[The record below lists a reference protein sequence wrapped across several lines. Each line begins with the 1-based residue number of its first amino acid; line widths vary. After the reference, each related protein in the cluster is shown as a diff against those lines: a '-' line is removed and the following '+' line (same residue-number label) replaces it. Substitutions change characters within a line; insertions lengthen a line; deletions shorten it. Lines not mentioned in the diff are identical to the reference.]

1 MDFARRFV
9 NSDNDWSNRSLAQL
23 SLQYSYSDLYA
34 ATDGFHEK
42 NKIGSG
48 SYGQIYKGLMNDG
61 TEVAIKVIDLPAE
74 AGFEDEVR
82 VLSKFRHP
90 NLVILMG
97 FAVNG
102 SQRLLV
108 YEYLAGGDVSRRL
121 QKCARDNLPFSFG
134 QRVSAALDAACG
146 LSHLHNANPKVFHRD
161 IKTAN
166 ILLDRNGGAKMA
178 DFGLACL
185 SRSNEHKVKQ
195 ASGTI
200 GYACPYYIQRGV
212 VTEGSEVYS
221 FGMVIIE
228 LLCNAPPA
236 CAGPNPGEILY
247 LVNHL
252 QGSVSRCVQMA
263 DPKANWPPFIA
274 NKLAELA
281 MNCVSMNESTRP
293 KFVQIVKTLRHLNDM
308 ISNNTYP
315 NNVSPDHPSIVVAK
329 PPLSPRSPPP
339 AAKKINPDLVSPPRQ
354 TVPKIDLIKLECV
367 SCSPPQSITHTCS
380 EDARNS
386 LPSFKVGRH
395 CQTVFFDSLV
405 TSETLKGTISREH
418 FVISFQGVTRRTN
431 PNEPQF
437 HATLTNNSI
446 NSITVNDKH
455 LEKGQ
460 SSFIYSGDTISFLAL
475 QQSNSST
482 PTPFLT
488 LKVVIL
494 SGLIQSVRPKPKEVP
509 QPAQPVVAAAS
520 ATSDSGGSARSLPE
534 YIEDG
539 SARTS
544 PPHSSYNLLNVTC
557 CASATPP
564 PVEAPQQPPQAP
576 PTRVPTPPM
585 KNPSPIHPSQQV
597 PPSFGLEV
605 KGKSHDAIDTLS
617 VKDPQGVLRVGRT
630 YQPESFWRQIAPEA
644 CPAISREHFS
654 VSAMRPRSG
663 SVTEEMMLG
672 LPSSNT
678 RTYRFFLNCNS
689 VNGLSVMNPPTVNS
703 VGTHSPVFLQK
714 DSPGSSSFEIFD
726 GSEIELAGSIK
737 LVFRE
742 NLNRH
747 NQPSSLTTSTAASG
761 GVSAGRSVHMMPAA
775 PLRPPISGASAKV
788 IRNPFQSASSASASF
803 IGDDEIDF
811 PDDAFSKTG
820 FRAAG

>member
-48 SYGQIYKGLMNDG
+48 SYGQIYKGVMNDG

-102 SQRLLV
+102 TQRLLV

-121 QKCARDNLPFSFG
+121 QKCARDNQPFLFS

-146 LSHLHNANPKVFHRD
+146 LSHLHHANPKVYHRD

-221 FGMVIIE
+221 FGMVLIE

-252 QGSVSRCVQMA
+252 QGSVSRCVGMA
-263 DPKANWPPFIA
+263 DPKANWPSFIA

-281 MNCVSMNESTRP
+281 MNCVSMNEQTRP
-293 KFVQIVKTLRHLNDM
+293 KFVHIVKTLRHLND
-308 ISNNTYP
+308 ICSSGNYP
-315 NNVSPDHPSIVVAK
+315 ASVSPEQPSVK
-329 PPLSPRSPPP
+329 PPLSPKSP
-339 AAKKINPDLVSPPRQ
+339 KKVAEVVSPRQQLVS
-354 TVPKIDLIKLECV
+354 KFDLMKLDCLG
-367 SCSPPQSITHTCS
+367 QSITHSSS
-380 EDARNS
+380 EESRTS
-386 LPSFKVGRH
+386 LPVFKVGRH
-395 CQTVFFDSLV
+395 CQTTFFDALV
-405 TSETLKGTISREH
+405 TSDTLKGTISREH
-418 FVISFQGVTRRTN
+418 FVISFQGVTRRAN
-431 PNEPQF
+431 PNEPAF

-446 NSITVNDKH
+446 NSITVNEQH

-460 SSFIYSGDTISFLAL
+460 SSFIYTGDSISFLAL
-475 QQSNSST
+475 QQSNSSV
-482 PTPFLT
+482 PTPFLK
-488 LKVVIL
+488 LKVTII
-494 SGLIQSVRPKPKEVP
+494 SPLIQSVRPKPKEV
-509 QPAQPVVAAAS
+509 AQPV
-520 ATSDSGGSARSLPE
+520 ATSESGGSARSLPE
-534 YIEDG
+534 YVEEG
-539 SARTS
+539 NASRVS

-557 CASATPP
+557 CAADPC
-564 PVEAPQQPPQAP
+564 EEQQQAP
-576 PTRVPTPPM
+576 VVIRAPTPPM
-585 KNPSPIHPSQQV
+585 VAPIKNTSPAHPSHQAL
-597 PPSFGLEV
+597 PSFYLEV
-605 KGKSHDAIDTLS
+605 KDRSHDPVETLY
-617 VKDPQGVLRVGRT
+617 VKDPHSVLRVGRT
-630 YQPESFWRQIAPEA
+630 HQPETFWRQIAPEA

-654 VSAMRPRSG
+654 ITSMRPRSG

-672 LPSSNT
+672 LPCSGT
-678 RTYRFFLNCNS
+678 RTYRFFLNCSS
-689 VNGLSVMNPPTVNS
+689 VNGLSVMNPVTVKS
-703 VGTHSPVFLQK
+703 VGSHSPVFLQK
-714 DSPGSSSFEIFD
+714 DSPGSSSFEIFN

-742 NLNRH
+742 NLNH
-747 NQPSSLTTSTAASG
+747 HASSLTASTAASG
-761 GVSAGRSVHMMPAA
+761 AVSAARSVHLIPGVSVAA
-775 PLRPPISGASAKV
+775 ALRPPFIGMDGGASAKV
-788 IRNPFQSASSASASF
+788 VRHPFQSASSASASF
-803 IGDDEIDF
+803 IADEELDF
-811 PDDAFSKTG
+811 PEDAFSKTG